1 MARVSCSRRCLVSAA
16 ATIRAPGARPIR
28 VFSQR
33 HLLLGKGS
41 RKVSL
46 HLTRAQARTIS
57 AALRR
62 RQRVYAYVHSVLSD
76 SGNNVEGSS
85 RAHRLRITG

>member
-1 MARVSCSRRCLVSAA
+1 RVSCSRRCLVSAS
-16 ATIRAPGARPIR
+16 ATIRVPRARPIR
-28 VFSQR
+28 VSSQR

-41 RKVSL
+41 RRATL
-46 HLTRAQARTIS
+46 HLSRRQAQTIR

-85 RAHRLRITG
+85 RAYRLRITG